1 MTPTYRQAQPH
12 HRLPEPPRHSR
23 VAGSPPT
30 GPLPPVAAEIDRQAW
45 GPSALVHVGV
55 SDGIATLNGVLVDDR
70 MRAALRVLAENICGV
85 GKVRDRLTTIEP
97 MTGAIVRTGDEDN

>member
-1 MTPTYRQAQPH
+1 MRAFLTRVPGATPSATSDNALRE
-12 HRLPEPPRHSR
+12 RI
-23 VAGSPPT
+23 
-30 GPLPPVAAEIDRQAW
+30 AAEIDRQAW